1 MVMDLNN
8 KKKYNNDSFTIVVIC
23 KELDK
28 LTNNIYDFIG
38 KYDLVIRKIITKEFF
53 YQYCCNVVYDM
64 SKKEMDIDKRISI
77 YEKIFFKLKNRIYS
91 GFI

>member
-8 KKKYNNDSFTIVVIC
+8 KKKYDNDSFIIVVIC

-38 KYDLVIRKIITKEFF
+38 KYDLLIRKIITPVFF
-53 YQYCCNVVYDM
+53 YQYICNCVYDM
-64 SKKEMDIDKRISI
+64 SKKDMDIDKRITI
-77 YEKIFFKLKNRIYS
+77 YEKITSLV
-91 GFI
+91 FILNQLDN